1 MENNEENI
9 IEKSINHEDKI
20 TKIKCY
26 NDKNKSKN
34 QILQIKSKIGLSK
47 LMESLNNN
55 LNYSKSAIKLKPL
68 NLKHKM
74 NIFPDSIIEK
84 IKEMNYYKKWD
95 FSFKEKQSKIIEIP
109 KKKINNISEKKY
121 KEFMN
126 YIKKQSII
134 GKSKLGKDFKI
145 EFLKSF
151 KNFCPPHKSL
161 SAEDITKKSIL
172 ENCGKNKLLRY
183 EILLNE
189 KIGNYIKSSEKYPNF
204 YDFDK
209 FIQKEIND
217 EKIGLSIPGNFM
229 NFNKNT
235 KNCISIKVFHPTFIK
250 ERISKYISVPD
261 QTLLPKPNGDLKNY
275 SKITMKQ
282 LYPD

>member
-1 MENNEENI
+1 
-9 IEKSINHEDKI
+9 
-20 TKIKCY
+20 
-26 NDKNKSKN
+26 
-34 QILQIKSKIGLSK
+34 
-47 LMESLNNN
+47 MESLNKN
-55 LNYSKSAIKLKPL
+55 LNYSKSAIKLKPI

-74 NIFPDSIIEK
+74 NIFPDSFIEK
-84 IKEMNYYKKWD
+84 IKEINYYKKWN
-95 FSFKEKQSKIIEIP
+95 FSFQEKQGKIKEIP

-134 GKSKLGKDFKI
+134 GKAKLGKDLKI

>member
-1 MENNEENI
+1 MDNNEENI
-9 IEKSINHEDKI
+9 NEKSINQEDKI
-20 TKIKCY
+20 TKINCY
-26 NDKNKSKN
+26 NDRNKSKN
-34 QILQIKSKIGLSK
+34 TILQIKSKIELSK
-47 LMESLNNN
+47 LMESLNKN
-55 LNYSKSAIKLKPL
+55 LNYSKSAIKLKPI

-74 NIFPDSIIEK
+74 NIFPDSFIEK
-84 IKEMNYYKKWD
+84 IKEINYYKKWN
-95 FSFKEKQSKIIEIP
+95 FSFQEKQGKIKEIP

-134 GKSKLGKDFKI
+134 GKAKLGKDLKI

-151 KNFCPPHKSL
+151 KNFCPPHKSI
-161 SAEDITKKSIL
+161 SAEDITKQSIL

-189 KIGNYIKSSEKYPNF
+189 KIGNYIKSSEKFPSF

-235 KNCISIKVFHPTFIK
+235 KNFISIKVFHPTFIK
-250 ERISKYISVPD
+250 ERISKFISVPD
-261 QTLLPKPNGDLKNY
+261 QTLLPKPNGNLKHY